1 MSENRPIYRAVAPP
15 IEALVV
21 DREALIRF
29 MRLALE
35 EMHSRRRLTPQCTG
49 EQDIVHA
56 IRYWDTVFGWVK
68 QQHGDELVFITRVGS
83 PGAMPRG

>member
-1 MSENRPIYRAVAPP
+1 MSEDGPVYRAAAPP

-35 EMHSRRRLTPQCTG
+35 EMHSRRRFTPQCT
-49 EQDIVHA
+49 EEYDVVRA
-56 IRYWDTVFGWVK
+56 IRYWDTVFGWIK
-68 QQHGDELVFITRVGS
+68 ERHDDELVLLSRVGS
-83 PGAMPRG
+83 PGATPRG